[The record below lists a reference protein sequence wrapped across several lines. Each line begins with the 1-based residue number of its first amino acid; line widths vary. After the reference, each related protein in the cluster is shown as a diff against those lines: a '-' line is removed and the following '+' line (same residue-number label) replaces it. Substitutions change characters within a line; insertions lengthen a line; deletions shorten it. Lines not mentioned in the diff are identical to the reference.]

1 MERETGNYMKKNDAE
16 VLGSVMDPMKTPEIE
31 GNVEEGDLEE
41 NSNGNESINSALYTT
56 SKHLLVI

>member
-1 MERETGNYMKKNDAE
+1 MKKNDAE

-41 NSNGNESINSALYTT
+41 NSNGNESINSALSTT